1 MSWRVS
7 NCLDYELGWLTGLD
21 IPADAFDEISVV
33 DGDGYVS
40 ECERAH
46 RFVEEELV
54 VVLEVVVHFLACQW
68 FRISL
73 SLTPC
78 LNSLVIAVHME
89 YLLRGMT
96 GDLWSPKH
104 FGVSEFK

>member
-1 MSWRVS
+1 MAWRVS
-7 NCLDYELGWLTGLD
+7 NCLDCELWWLTGLD
-21 IPADAFDEISVV
+21 IPADAFDEISIV

-40 ECERAH
+40 EREGVH
-46 RFVEEELV
+46 RLVEEELV

-73 SLTPC
+73 NLTLC

-89 YLLRGMT
+89 YLLRGTT
-96 GDLWSPKH
+96 GDLWSPKN
-104 FGVSEFK
+104 FGVSGFK